1 MHIDIILIS
10 TIILYDKSSSKR
22 VRHGGDV
29 KARIIVVK
37 DCTLHIFTGQMI
49 IRQMLPELPAPD
61 HSAMTTTGSTPCN
74 QRSAEQHEDGSCC
87 NEFKSLSLHRRL
99 WQK

>member
-1 MHIDIILIS
+1 MRIDIILIS

-37 DCTLHIFTGQMI
+37 DCTLHAFPGQTI
-49 IRQMLPELPAPD
+49 ISLALPELP
-61 HSAMTTTGSTPCN
+61 
-74 QRSAEQHEDGSCC
+74 
-87 NEFKSLSLHRRL
+87 RL
-99 WQK
+99 TMAS

>member
-29 KARIIVVK
+29 KAPIIVVK
-37 DCTLHIFTGQMI
+37 DCTLAYIHWTNDYS
-49 IRQMLPELPAPD
+49 PD
-61 HSAMTTTGSTPCN
+61 VA
-74 QRSAEQHEDGSCC
+74 
-87 NEFKSLSLHRRL
+87 
-99 WQK
+99 

>member
-37 DCTLHIFTGQMI
+37 DCTLAY
-49 IRQMLPELPAPD
+49 IRWTNDYSPD
-61 HSAMTTTGSTPCN
+61 VAWVA
-74 QRSAEQHEDGSCC
+74 RA
-87 NEFKSLSLHRRL
+87 
-99 WQK
+99 